1 MSAKKRRKAPTRG
14 KAVERVT
21 TGQIII
27 YAILTIGAVIMS
39 LPIVYMISTAF
50 KPATELLLYPPR
62 FLVRMPTTKNF
73 SDLALAMGST
83 DTPFVRYMFN
93 SAFVSTVVVIG
104 TIVISTLAAYPLAK
118 HNFPGRNLIFQVII
132 SALMISSHVTMIPRY
147 LVIRNTGWID
157 TYYALIIPALAGSYG
172 LFLMKQF
179 IEPIPNEM
187 LESAKMDGASE
198 WKIFT
203 NIILPLVKPA
213 WATLSIFTFISTWN
227 DFFTPLIMT
236 KSDAMKTLPLAMRTI
251 SNDLT
256 IARMGAAAA
265 GSFLTT
271 IPVILVFIFFQRYVV
286 ETMTYSGM
294 KG

>member
-1 MSAKKRRKAPTRG
+1 MSAKKRKAPTRG
-14 KAVERVT
+14 KAVERIT
-21 TGQIII
+21 TGQIVI
-27 YAILTIGAVIMS
+27 YAILTLGAIIMS

-50 KPATELLLYPPR
+50 KPVTELLLYPPR
-62 FLVRMPTTKNF
+62 FLVRVPTTKNF
-73 SDLALAMGST
+73 SDLALAMTST
-83 DTPFVRYMFN
+83 DTPFIRYIFN
-93 SAFVSTVVVIG
+93 SAFVSTIVVVG
-104 TIVISTLAAYPLAK
+104 TIILATLAAYPLAK
-118 HNFPGRNLIFQVII
+118 HKFPGREFIFNLII
-132 SALMISSHVTMIPRY
+132 SALMISGHVTMIPRY

-203 NIILPLVKPA
+203 HIILPLCKPA
-213 WATLSIFTFISTWN
+213 WATLSIFTFIGTWN
-227 DFFTPLIMT
+227 DFFSPLIMT
-236 KSDAMKTLPLAMRTI
+236 TSDSMKTLPLAMRTI
-251 SNDLT
+251 SDGQN

-271 IPVILVFIFFQRYVV
+271 IPVILVFIFFQRFVV

>member
-1 MSAKKRRKAPTRG
+1 MSAKKRRAPSKG
-14 KAVERVT
+14 KAVQRIT
-21 TGQIII
+21 TGQIVI

-50 KPATELLLYPPR
+50 KPATELMLYPPR
-62 FLVRMPTTKNF
+62 FLVRVPTTKNF

-83 DTPFVRYMFN
+83 DTPFIRYMFN
-93 SAFVSTVVVIG
+93 SAFVSTIVVVG
-104 TIVISTLAAYPLAK
+104 TIILSTLAAYPLAK
-118 HNFPGRNLIFQVII
+118 HNFPGRNFIFNVIV
-132 SALMISSHVTMIPRY
+132 SALMISGHVTMIPRY

-236 KSDAMKTLPLAMRTI
+236 KSDSMKTLPLAMRTI
-251 SNDLT
+251 SDGMT

-265 GSFLTT
+265 GTFLTT
-271 IPVILVFIFFQRYVV
+271 IPVVLVFIFFQRYVV

>member
-1 MSAKKRRKAPTRG
+1 MSAKKRRAPSKG
-14 KAVERVT
+14 KAVQRIT
-21 TGQIII
+21 TGQIVI

-50 KPATELLLYPPR
+50 KPATELMLYPPR
-62 FLVRMPTTKNF
+62 FLVRVPTTKNF

-83 DTPFVRYMFN
+83 DTPFIRYMFN
-93 SAFVSTVVVIG
+93 SAFVSTIVVVG
-104 TIVISTLAAYPLAK
+104 TIILSTLAAYPLAK
-118 HNFPGRNLIFQVII
+118 HNFPGRNFIFNVIV
-132 SALMISSHVTMIPRY
+132 SALMISGHVTMIPRY

-236 KSDAMKTLPLAMRTI
+236 KSDSMKTLPLAMRTI
-251 SNDLT
+251 SDGMT

-265 GSFLTT
+265 GTFLTT